1 MEAFLEGLDFWS
13 WWILALLLFVLELAA
28 PGIVFLWMALAAA
41 VTGIIAWI
49 VPDLSWQMAFVIFA
63 LLSVV
68 STIVGRKVWRP
79 SKVET
84 EDPTLNRRADQ
95 YIGKTFTLDT
105 ALENGR
111 GRLHVGDSS
120 WLAKGPDLPAGAKVR
135 VTAVDGSVL
144 EVEAAE

>member
-1 MEAFLEGLDFWS
+1 MEAFLEGLDFWA
-13 WWILALLLFVLELAA
+13 WWILAVLLFVLELAA

-41 VTGIIAWI
+41 LTGVVAWI
-49 VPDLSWQMAFVIFA
+49 LPDLGWQLAFVIFA

-68 STIVGRKVWRP
+68 SVVIGRKVWRP
-79 SKVET
+79 SNVET
-84 EDPTLNRRADQ
+84 EDPTLNKRADQ

-111 GRLHVGDSS
+111 GRLHVGDGS
-120 WLAKGPDLPAGAKVR
+120 WMAKGPDLPAGAKVR
-135 VTAVDGSVL
+135 VIAVNGSIL

>member
-1 MEAFLEGLDFWS
+1 MEAFLEGLDFWA
-13 WWILALLLFVLELAA
+13 WWILAVLLFVLELAA

-41 VTGIIAWI
+41 LTGVVAWI
-49 VPDLSWQMAFVIFA
+49 LPDLGWQLAFVIFA

-68 STIVGRKVWRP
+68 SVVIGRKIWRP
-79 SKVET
+79 SNVET
-84 EDPTLNRRADQ
+84 EDPTLNKRADQ

-111 GRLHVGDSS
+111 GRLHVGDGS
-120 WLAKGPDLPAGAKVR
+120 WMAKGPDLPAGAKVR
-135 VTAVDGSVL
+135 VTAVDGSIL

>member
-1 MEAFLEGLDFWS
+1 MESFLESLDFWS

-41 VTGIIAWI
+41 ITGIIAWLI
-49 VPDLSWQMAFVIFA
+49 PDLSWQMNFVIFA
-63 LLSVV
+63 LLSVA
-68 STIVGRKVWRP
+68 SIIVGRKMWRP

-84 EDPTLNRRADQ
+84 EHPTLNRRADQ

-120 WLAKGPDLPAGAKVR
+120 WLAKGPDLRAGTKVR
-135 VTAVDGSVL
+135 VTAVDGAVL
-144 EVEAAE
+144 EVETAE

>member
-1 MEAFLEGLDFWS
+1 MEAFLEGLDFWA
-13 WWILALLLFVLELAA
+13 WWILAVLLFVLELAA

-41 VTGIIAWI
+41 LTGVIAWI
-49 VPDLSWQMAFVIFA
+49 VPDLGWQLAFVIFA

-68 STIVGRKVWRP
+68 SVVIGRKVWRP
-79 SKVET
+79 GDVET
-84 EDPTLNRRADQ
+84 EDPTLNKRADQ

-111 GRLHVGDSS
+111 GRLHVGDGS
-120 WLAKGPDLPAGAKVR
+120 WMAKGRDLPAGAKVR
-135 VTAVDGSVL
+135 VTAVDGSIL

>member
-1 MEAFLEGLDFWS
+1 MEAFLEGLDFWA
-13 WWILALLLFVLELAA
+13 WWILAVLLFVLELAA

-41 VTGIIAWI
+41 LTGVVAWI
-49 VPDLSWQMAFVIFA
+49 LPDLGWQLAFVIFA

-68 STIVGRKVWRP
+68 SVVIGRKVWRP
-79 SKVET
+79 SNVET
-84 EDPTLNRRADQ
+84 EDPTLNKRADQ

-111 GRLHVGDSS
+111 GRLHVGDGS
-120 WLAKGPDLPAGAKVR
+120 WMAKGPDLPAGAKVR
-135 VTAVDGSVL
+135 VTAVDGSIL

>member
-41 VTGIIAWI
+41 VTGIIAWLL
-49 VPDLSWQMAFVIFA
+49 PDLGWQMAFVVFG

-68 STIVGRKVWRP
+68 SIIVGRKVWRS

-95 YIGKTFTLDT
+95 YVGKTFTLDT

-111 GRLHVGDSS
+111 GRLHVGDGS

>member
-1 MEAFLEGLDFWS
+1 MEAFFEGLDFWS

-41 VTGIIAWI
+41 VTGIIVWVA
-49 VPDLSWQMAFVIFA
+49 PDLSWQMAFVIFA

-68 STIVGRKVWRP
+68 SVIIGRKVWRP

-84 EDPTLNRRADQ
+84 EDPTLNKRADQ

-120 WLAKGPDLPAGAKVR
+120 WLARGPDLPAGTKVR

>member
-1 MEAFLEGLDFWS
+1 MEAVLEGLNCWA
-13 WWILALLLFVLELAA
+13 WWILAVLLFVLELAA

-41 VTGIIAWI
+41 LTGVVAWI
-49 VPDLSWQMAFVIFA
+49 LPDLGWQLAFVIFA

-68 STIVGRKVWRP
+68 SVVIGRKVWRP
-79 SKVET
+79 SNVET
-84 EDPTLNRRADQ
+84 EDPTLNKRADQ

-111 GRLHVGDSS
+111 GRLHVGDGS
-120 WLAKGPDLPAGAKVR
+120 WMAKGPDLPAGAKVR
-135 VTAVDGSVL
+135 VTAVDGSIL